1 MRRMGCDDISYV
13 VYEEEPEPPRRSRRL
28 RRTAVAVTAAALGL
42 GALVSG
48 ASAVTDSHHAL
59 SARQERHVVRSTQ
72 FTHRFHHH
80 GLCPNMGSRPT
91 GAVGY

>member
-1 MRRMGCDDISYV
+1 MPDMGFDEVSYA
-13 VYEEEPEPPRRSRRL
+13 VYEEEPEPPRRPRRL
-28 RRTAVAVTAAALGL
+28 RRLAVVAATTALGL

-59 SARQERHVVRSTQ
+59 TARQERHVVRSTQ
-72 FTHRFHHH
+72 FTHHLHHH
-80 GLCPNMGSRPT
+80 GLCPNMGGGSS

>member
-1 MRRMGCDDISYV
+1 MGFDEVSYA
-13 VYEEEPEPPRRSRRL
+13 VYEEEPEPPRRPRRL
-28 RRTAVAVTAAALGL
+28 RRMAVLAVTTALVL

-59 SARQERHVVRSTQ
+59 TARQERHVLRSTQ

-80 GLCPNMGSRPT
+80 GLCPNMGSRPA